1 MSLFAQ
7 VSIPWDHCNV
17 CGLQQRE
24 EHSFHLG
31 CVWIAVVKLWVIIVH
46 LLWDMIKIFL
56 YPFFTHIDILCS
68 LSFQVCLLMFAHTF
82 QQGCTPN
89 KSCQSEN
96 SMYTLCH
103 FYNCTLWEQIYQ
115 KHWTNWYFVNF
126 TKYLVNVLKF
136 IKYLVNVHKIR

>member
-1 MSLFAQ
+1 MNLQSLCKVHNPLSLAAIQKPKLCIFHKTYRYISDLPMSLFAQ

-68 LSFQVCLLMFAHTF
+68 LSFQVCLLMFARTF
-82 QQGCTPN
+82 QQGSALQQLSFETCKLHYSLT
-89 KSCQSEN
+89 
-96 SMYTLCH
+96 T
-103 FYNCTLWEQIYQ
+103 
-115 KHWTNWYFVNF
+115 
-126 TKYLVNVLKF
+126 YLL
-136 IKYLVNVHKIR
+136 I

>member
-1 MSLFAQ
+1 MIYKLKFVAFLGLWTYKVCVKFIILCLLQQFSVFFIKHIGPIYYRYISDLPMSLFAQ

-68 LSFQVCLLMFAHTF
+68 LSFQVCLLMFARTF
-82 QQGCTPN
+82 QQGCTPTVEFWN
-89 KSCQSEN
+89 
-96 SMYTLCH
+96 M
-103 FYNCTLWEQIYQ
+103 
-115 KHWTNWYFVNF
+115 
-126 TKYLVNVLKF
+126 
-136 IKYLVNVHKIR
+136 